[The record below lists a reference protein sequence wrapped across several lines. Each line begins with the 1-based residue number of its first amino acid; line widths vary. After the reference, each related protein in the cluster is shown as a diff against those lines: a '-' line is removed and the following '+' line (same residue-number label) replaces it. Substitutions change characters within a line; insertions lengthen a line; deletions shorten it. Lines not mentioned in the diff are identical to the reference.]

1 MIKQGKHSTFN
12 IQRPTSNAG
21 DEARK
26 LVGHSMLNVECSMFR
41 RATAFTCPVI
51 FALLLLL
58 ATAAGA
64 QENGSVSGVVVSSWN
79 AEPLAGVTVTVRG
92 TTLAVQADAAGRF
105 DLKMVPP
112 GSQVLRFSK
121 SGYASAVVTE
131 VRVLPGQNTTVN
143 GNLRPEF
150 YDLEEYEVTAEE
162 FAEQTEKIM
171 FDRQQS
177 ASMVDSIGSEQFS
190 KLGSTDAGQIV
201 SRVTGVS
208 VVGGK
213 YVVVRGLSDRYS
225 KTLLNGLD
233 VPSADPYRTSPQ
245 LDLFPAAMIDQIS
258 VTKTFMPDQPGSTGG
273 GMVNITTKMFPSEP
287 FVKVTMGT
295 SYNDRSNLKSDFL
308 ADPSASM
315 SPVTFPK
322 SPTALDPALY
332 KLNGAPNP
340 PGPASRRETPE
351 RAQARANEANAV
363 QDLMQKL
370 GTANFAGEDRYS
382 PLNSK
387 FEASAGDTTTLAGHK
402 LGLFGGLNYKKDFQA
417 REGEINRYG
426 SVGDD
431 PSRSGTQQIGN
442 ISTIYGGNVNLGYEL
457 WEGSQLGFNFLY
469 TYNSD
474 QLSQLQDYN
483 KLAGQAGSL
492 EQWFNQYIEREVY
505 NYQISGTHKLP
516 AVLDSK
522 LEWGVAIADGSQNEP
537 DQRFM
542 NYFVS
547 PSGQPVFGDASL
559 PFPQYPSRYYREIDE
574 HGFNY
579 RTDWTVPLELTDE
592 DSSFKTGFNSSSSSR
607 TYKEQYFTYEG
618 DSGFDLNHPN
628 SYLNDPAYLQY
639 QADYLGGIRTNYNF
653 SRYVGDSFSHPY
665 TASMDVNAVYVM
677 SDVGLLPWLRLIGG
691 PRVEKTDISL
701 NAKYDGKAGLDQTDL
716 LPALSLVVT
725 PITNLNLRLSYGQN
739 VARPSYREL
748 APVQS
753 YLPDLSLTAVG
764 NPNLQM
770 ASVKS
775 YDARIEWFPTPG
787 DVISAGCFY
796 KSLKDPIEL
805 TSKTIDDGQV
815 TWINRPE
822 GSLYGMEFEARK
834 AMEFL
839 SPRFKGLTIGGN
851 YTYIKS
857 EAKLTPEELYNKRIF
872 YPNTGDTRPLYDQSP
887 YIINLDMIY
896 EHPTSGTGFMLGAN
910 MTGKRII
917 LTKSLGPDLY
927 EHPTVTLDTGMSQK
941 FLKHW
946 ELRLGVKNLL
956 DQEYRQTYGQSED
969 GNVYQ
974 SFKRG
979 RTYSI
984 SVSATF

>member
-1 MIKQGKHSTFN
+1 MKFVS
-12 IQRPTSNAG
+12 A
-21 DEARK
+21 
-26 LVGHSMLNVECSMFR
+26 MLSRFLCFGFR
-41 RATAFTCPVI
+41 VI
-51 FALLLLL
+51 ALLGWL
-58 ATAAGA
+58 ALVAVAQAQDAGTVA
-64 QENGSVSGVVVSSWN
+64 GSVVSSWDGS
-79 AEPLAGVTVTVRG
+79 PLPLVTITVRG
-92 TTLAVQADAAGRF
+92 TTLAVQTDAAGRYE
-105 DLKMVPP
+105 LKNVPP
-112 GSQVLRFSK
+112 GMQVLRFSK
-121 SGYASAVVTE
+121 SGYSPVTVTD
-131 VRVLPGQNTTVN
+131 VRVLPGQASTVN
-143 GNLRPEF
+143 GNLRPDFFE
-150 YDLEEYEVTAEE
+150 LEEFQVTAEE
-162 FAEQTEKIM
+162 FNEQTEKIM
-171 FDRQQS
+171 FERQQS

-233 VPSADPYRTSPQ
+233 VPSADPYRSAPQ

-273 GMVNITTKMFPSEP
+273 GMVNIVTKMFPSEP

-308 ADPSASM
+308 ADPNASM

-322 SPTALDPALY
+322 SPASDSSLF
-332 KLNGAPNP
+332 KVNGAPEP

-351 RAQARANEANAV
+351 RAQARADQANAV

-370 GTANFAGEDRYS
+370 GTANFAGEERYS

-387 FEASAGDTTTLAGHK
+387 FEASAGNTTTVAGHK

-426 SVGDD
+426 PVGDEA
-431 PSRSGTQQIGN
+431 RSGTQQVGN
-442 ISTIYGGNVNLGYEL
+442 ITTVYGGNVNLGYEL

-469 TYNSD
+469 TKNTD

-483 KLAGQAGSL
+483 KLPGQTGSL
-492 EQWFNQYIEREVY
+492 EQWFNQYIEREVF
-505 NYQISGTHKLP
+505 NYQVSGTHALP
-516 AVLDSK
+516 EVLDSK
-522 LEWGVAIADGSQNEP
+522 LEWGVGIADGSQNEP

-542 NYFVS
+542 NYYVS
-547 PSGQPVFGDASL
+547 ESGQPVFGDASL

-592 DSSFKTGFNSSSSSR
+592 DSSFKTGFNNSSSSR

-628 SYLNDPAYLQY
+628 SYLNNPAYLQY
-639 QADYLGGIRTNYNF
+639 QADYLGGIRTNYSF
-653 SRYVGDSFSHPY
+653 QRYVGDAFSHPY

-691 PRVEKTDISL
+691 TRVEKTDISL

-775 YDARIEWFPTPG
+775 YDARIEWFPGPG

-805 TSKTIDDGQV
+805 TSKTIDDTQV

-822 GSLYGMEFEARK
+822 GNLYGLEFEARK
-834 AMEFL
+834 DMEFL
-839 SPRFKGLTIGGN
+839 SRRFKGLTIGGN
-851 YTYIKS
+851 YTYVKS
-857 EAKLTPEELYNKRIF
+857 EAKLTPTELYNKRIY

-927 EHPTVTLDTGMSQK
+927 EHPTVSLDTGISQK

-946 ELRLGVKNLL
+946 ELRFGVKNLL
-956 DQEYRQTYGQSED
+956 DQEYRQTYGSSD
-969 GNVYQ
+969 DKVYQ
-974 SFKRG
+974 AYKRG

-984 SVSATF
+984 SVTVNY

>member
-1 MIKQGKHSTFN
+1 MF
-12 IQRPTSNAG
+12 
-21 DEARK
+21 
-26 LVGHSMLNVECSMFR
+26 NVECWMFR
-41 RATAFTCPVI
+41 RVIWPVI
-51 FALLLLL
+51 FALLLLSGG
-58 ATAAGA
+58 AAKAQDAGSVAGA
-64 QENGSVSGVVVSSWN
+64 VVSSWDGS
-79 AEPLAGVTVTVRG
+79 PLGGVTITVRG
-92 TTLAVQADAAGRF
+92 TTLAVQTDAAGRYE
-105 DLKMVPP
+105 LKNVPP
-112 GSQVLRFSK
+112 GTQVLRFSK
-121 SGYASAVVTE
+121 SGFSPVTVTD
-131 VRVLPGQNTTVN
+131 VRVLTGQASTVN
-143 GNLRPEF
+143 GNLRPDFFE
-150 YDLEEYEVTAEE
+150 LEEFQVTAEE
-162 FAEQTEKIM
+162 FNEQTEKIM
-171 FDRQQS
+171 FERQQS

-201 SRVTGVS
+201 ARVTGVS

-233 VPSADPYRTSPQ
+233 VPSADPYRSAPQ
-245 LDLFPAAMIDQIS
+245 LDLFPASMIDQIA

-273 GMVNITTKMFPSEP
+273 GMVNIITKMFPSEP

-295 SYNDRSNLKSDFL
+295 SYNDRSNLKNNFL

-332 KLNGAPNP
+332 KLNGAPEP

-351 RAQARANEANAV
+351 RAQERADQANAV
-363 QDLMQKL
+363 QGLMQKL
-370 GTANFAGEDRYS
+370 GTANFAGTEQNS

-387 FEASAGDTTTLAGHK
+387 FEASAGDTTTVAGHK

-426 SVGDD
+426 SVGDEA
-431 PSRSGTQQIGN
+431 SRSGTQQIGN
-442 ISTIYGGNVNLGYEL
+442 ISTVYGGNINLGYEL

-474 QLSQLQDYN
+474 QLSQWQDYN
-483 KLAGQAGSL
+483 KLAGQEGSL
-492 EQWFNQYIEREVY
+492 EQWFNQYIEREVF
-505 NYQISGTHKLP
+505 NYQVSGTHALP
-516 AVLDSK
+516 EVLDSK
-522 LEWGVAIADGSQNEP
+522 LEWGVGIADGSQNEP

-542 NYFVS
+542 NYYVS
-547 PSGQPVFGDASL
+547 PGGQPVFGDASS

-592 DSSFKTGFNSSSSSR
+592 DSNLKTGFNNSSSSR

-628 SYLNDPAYLQY
+628 SYLNDPAYLKY

-653 SRYVGDSFSHPY
+653 SRYVGNTFSHPY
-665 TASMDVNAVYVM
+665 NASMDVNAVYMM
-677 SDVGLLPWLRLIGG
+677 SDVGLLPWLRVIGG
-691 PRVEKTDISL
+691 TRMEKTDISL
-701 NAKYDGKAGLDQTDL
+701 KAKYDGKAGIDQTDL

-753 YLPDLSLTAVG
+753 YLPDLSLTALG

-775 YDARIEWFPTPG
+775 YDARIEWFPASG
-787 DVISAGCFY
+787 DVVSAGCFY

-805 TSKTIDDGQV
+805 TSRTIDDTQV

-822 GSLYGMEFEARK
+822 GNLWGLELEARK
-834 AMEFL
+834 DMEFL
-839 SPRFKGLTIGGN
+839 SPRFKGLTLGGN
-851 YTYIKS
+851 YTYIQS
-857 EAKLTPEELYNKRIF
+857 EAKLTPAELYNKRIF
-872 YPNTGDTRPLYDQSP
+872 YPNTSDTRPLYDQSP

-927 EHPTVTLDTGMSQK
+927 EHPTVSLDTGVSQK
-941 FLKHW
+941 FMKHW
-946 ELRLGVKNLL
+946 ELRVGVKNLL
-956 DQEYRQTYGQSED
+956 DQEYRQTYGSSD
-969 GNVYQ
+969 NKVYQ
-974 SFKRG
+974 AYKRG

-984 SVSATF
+984 SLSATF